1 MDISLKDLAPP
12 NSCPP
17 DAFKIKDTLTNTV
30 VTITEWISSELY
42 RIQNDVRPRH
52 CENYEQLTEI
62 IVDTRLLEPLR
73 VAPPLLPIHADQE
86 IIYMDQ
92 DVYDDDDDN
101 DNEEEEEEEDTDED
115 QEDQE
120 DEAEEEENEEEQDE
134 TIQEDIPV
142 ETNNNNTIHN
152 KIIPTSCIKINNTR
166 LKTYGFLCRV
176 FIEIMRYCSRAGTS
190 TNAPRLFLN
199 EFEKLCQEVKLGNTV
214 NAIAFR
220 ENLLKILFGKIQMA
234 EQLVQCWKFACE
246 WVTGALLN
254 TQKNAL
260 YWIEINLNAYIAAQ
274 RVVISEHIFMRKCL
288 QDQIRRNSEPKLS
301 SDIAICKK

>member
-1 MDISLKDLAPP
+1 MELSLKDLAPP

-17 DAFKIKDTLTNTV
+17 DACKIKDTLTNTV
-30 VTITEWISSELY
+30 VTITEWISNELY

-73 VAPPLLPIHADQE
+73 VAPPPLPIFSGQE
-86 IIYMDQ
+86 IIRMDQ
-92 DVYDDDDDN
+92 DDYDDDDD
-101 DNEEEEEEEDTDED
+101 DNEGEEDEDTDED
-115 QEDQE
+115 QED
-120 DEAEEEENEEEQDE
+120 EAEAEEEQDE

-142 ETNNNNTIHN
+142 ETAAATNNNTIHN
-152 KIIPTSCIKINNTR
+152 KIIPTSCIKINNAH

-246 WVTGALLN
+246 WVTGAPLN
-254 TQKNAL
+254 NQKNAL
-260 YWIEINLNAYIAAQ
+260 HWIEINLNAYIAAQ
-274 RVVISEHIFMRKCL
+274 RVVISEHIIMRKCL

>member
-62 IVDTRLLEPLR
+62 I
-73 VAPPLLPIHADQE
+73 
-86 IIYMDQ
+86 
-92 DVYDDDDDN
+92 
-101 DNEEEEEEEDTDED
+101 EEEEEDTDED

-134 TIQEDIPV
+134 IIQEDIPV